1 MILTIYLSVS
11 DGHGV
16 GHLIGPRDTWG
27 RFLNSDTGRWFIGVL
42 TRIDEAAKNDK
53 IALEKRLLLIREEHL
68 KTHQYDYD
76 YNITSDL
83 NTIFNSVEDIN
94 PKMISR
100 MMPSVKR
107 LMGKAEEYLNEE
119 ETKLKEKLKDAL
131 KLLMTKYRLSVDSL
145 ENETHVSRFWDVIGT
160 YFVNSRKIGNTT
172 SKSEDSQ
179 RERVRDL
186 HFGLGLGL
194 GVLVLLCA
202 AGAVV
207 LFCT

>member
-11 DGHGV
+11 AGYGV

-42 TRIDEAAKNDK
+42 TRIDEAAKNDQ

-68 KTHQYDYD
+68 KTHHYDYD

-94 PKMISR
+94 PKMISQMIPR
-100 MMPSVKR
+100 VKK

-145 ENETHVSRFWDVIGT
+145 ENETDVSRFWDVIGT
-160 YFVNSRKIGNTT
+160 YFVNSRKMGNTT
-172 SKSEDSQ
+172 SKS
-179 RERVRDL
+179 
-186 HFGLGLGL
+186 
-194 GVLVLLCA
+194 
-202 AGAVV
+202 
-207 LFCT
+207 

>member
-1 MILTIYLSVS
+1 M
-11 DGHGV
+11 
-16 GHLIGPRDTWG
+16 
-27 RFLNSDTGRWFIGVL
+27 
-42 TRIDEAAKNDK
+42 
-53 IALEKRLLLIREEHL
+53 
-68 KTHQYDYD
+68 
-76 YNITSDL
+76 
-83 NTIFNSVEDIN
+83 EDIN

-119 ETKLKEKLKDAL
+119 ETQLKEKLKDAL

-145 ENETHVSRFWDVIGT
+145 ENETDVSRFWDVIGT

-172 SKSEDSQ
+172 SKSEDSE